1 MAAATAIFRS
11 RERSEHY
18 ESRLSLDYLSVLAK
32 KGEIKMKLMNLFDR
46 KGESSEALFGG
57 NDKSSEALI
66 GDTKL
71 KEATNQLP
79 SAPIQDENGN
89 LTFTLEG
96 KTYSLNVNSEK
107 ERERVKAE
115 VNANSLTKYDWFKE
129 ETGEKHWVLYN
140 TEMYEVIVL
149 HHFLCY
155 KEDCNLAPVIP
166 INATSCNSVQ
176 LMCTIW
182 VIYSTV
188 IQVLHPSTLVISI
201 LAILLI

>member
-1 MAAATAIFRS
+1 
-11 RERSEHY
+11 
-18 ESRLSLDYLSVLAK
+18 
-32 KGEIKMKLMNLFDR
+32 MN
-46 KGESSEALFGG
+46 LFGG
-57 NDKSSEALI
+57 NDKSSGTSFDRRGESSEASF
-66 GDTKL
+66 GDTKPR
-71 KEATNQLP
+71 ETTNQLL
-79 SAPIQDENGN
+79 SAPIQDENGD

-115 VNANSLTKYDWFKE
+115 VNANTLTKYDWFKE

-155 KEDCNLAPVIP
+155 KKDCNLAPVIP
-166 INATSCNSVQ
+166 INATSCNRMFSN
-176 LMCTIW
+176 CPN
-182 VIYSTV
+182 
-188 IQVLHPSTLVISI
+188 QVLHLSTLVISI